1 MTLPLSDE
9 SSHESTT
16 RIGIIGAG
24 ASGLAQLQQLLEIWE
39 ERKEVTGRSKLE
51 VVVYETKDDVGGV
64 WLTDDQPKPNI
75 RTHLPSTSS
84 HTKGDE
90 TDDSVKDTYSYPP
103 AGENPSPMYQGLRT
117 NLPHDLMAFR
127 GFPFPDNSP
136 LFPKQEQVEQYL
148 QSFADHY
155 SLRQYIRFSTRVER
169 VYHTQ
174 KKGLDSDTSKRWT
187 IGSHDL
193 LNTEE
198 KTEEFDYVVVSN
210 GHYSDGWIPTF
221 KGLSTFPGGVIH
233 SRFFHRASDY
243 HGKTVLVVGSFA
255 SGGDISRILGS
266 ENLATS
272 LDDDARQDGDGS
284 SKFIKVYV
292 STSGYTQ
299 YSALEGPWAK
309 HITHLPL
316 ISHISPPSSDRPKGI
331 IHFEEDE
338 GTGEKAELESVDVII
353 FATGYNFMFPFFRPE
368 DAPWNTTQLSEGII
382 RLGERDKGD
391 EWEEGGIKGQGV
403 EGLDELL
410 LFLKGDRTI
419 SFPTLSYQ
427 NVPFP
432 LAQVQARFTAYL
444 WAGLLTGLPDHP
456 KSPPNP
462 SNPYSSTAESE
473 SKPNAG
479 AVNGDEAIKRD
490 EEDKGQV
497 DPPQPAKKPRKVLQR
512 IKQLVFGAPY
522 EWTYSEF
529 LMDFMTRS
537 DEAHGVKTKEYWKKV
552 EQFRR
557 DRREDTGL
565 RKRTLGY

>member
-1 MTLPLSDE
+1 MTIPLTEQSNGQ
-9 SSHESTT
+9 STT
-16 RIGIIGAG
+16 KIGIIGAG

-39 ERKEVTGRSKLE
+39 GKSEVSERSKLE
-51 VVVYETKDDVGGV
+51 IVVFESKDDVGGV
-64 WLTDDQPKPNI
+64 WLTDDQSKPNI
-75 RTHLPSTSS
+75 RTHMPSKSNGS
-84 HTKGDE
+84 LNGNSERDE
-90 TDDSVKDTYSYPP
+90 VEETYSYPP
-103 AGENPSPMYQGLRT
+103 ARENPSPMYQGLRT

-127 GFPFPDNSP
+127 GYPFPENTP
-136 LFPKQEQVEQYL
+136 LFPKQELVERYL

-169 VYHTQ
+169 VY
-174 KKGLDSDTSKRWT
+174 LSDTANAPSRRRWT
-187 IGSHDL
+187 IESHGLDDDDRRQ
-193 LNTEE
+193 
-198 KTEEFDYVVVSN
+198 EEFDYVVVSN
-210 GHYSDGWIPTF
+210 GHYSDGWIP
-221 KGLSTFPGGVIH
+221 KLGGLSFFPGELIH

-266 ENLATS
+266 ENLATQEADS
-272 LDDDARQDGDGS
+272 APGNGPSQR
-284 SKFIKVYV
+284 IIVYV

-309 HITHLPL
+309 YITHVPL
-316 ISHISPPSSDRPKGI
+316 ISHLSPPSADRPKGV

-338 GTGEKAELESVDVII
+338 KTHENLELNDVDVII

-368 DAPWNTTQLSEGII
+368 DRPWNTTQLSEGEIKI
-382 RLGERDKGD
+382 GERDNGD
-391 EWEEGGIKGQGV
+391 KWEEGGIKGQGV

-444 WAGLLTGLPDHP
+444 WAGLLPNLPDLI
-456 KSPPNP
+456 KLPPNP
-462 SNPYSSTAESE
+462 SNPYSQIETNEESTNGYSE
-473 SKPNAG
+473 ITK
-479 AVNGDEAIKRD
+479 
-490 EEDKGQV
+490 DKGQI
-497 DPPQPAKKPRKVLQR
+497 DPPQPATKPRKVLQR

-537 DEAHGVKTKEYWKKV
+537 DEERGVKTEDYWEKV

-557 DRREDTGL
+557 DQRADTDL